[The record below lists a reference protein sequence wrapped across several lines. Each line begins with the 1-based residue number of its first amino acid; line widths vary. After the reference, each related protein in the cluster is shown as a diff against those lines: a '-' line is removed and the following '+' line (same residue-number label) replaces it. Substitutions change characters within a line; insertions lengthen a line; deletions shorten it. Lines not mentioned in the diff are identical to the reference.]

1 MYKIAVLVGS
11 TNANSVNLKFAKALE
26 KLAAGRLQFNYI
38 KIDDLPF
45 YDDALWQQGPN
56 AVTRFKQE
64 ILDSDGVLIVTPEFN
79 RSFPAILKN
88 AIDWASR
95 PYGQNAWADKPAAIT
110 GTTPGA
116 TGTTQAQAHLRSI
129 MTVLGV
135 ALMGSPEVY
144 FQSKP
149 GLINDDYEV
158 TDETTLAF
166 LQNYMTKFANWVAKI
181 NHDHLAV
188 AAAE

>member
-11 TNANSVNLKFAKALE
+11 LRDDSVNLKFAKALE
-26 KLAAGRLQFNYI
+26 KLAAGRLAFNYI

-45 YDDALWQQGPN
+45 YDDALWQNGP
-56 AVTRFKQE
+56 ASIKRFK
-64 ILDSDGVLIVTPEFN
+64 SDIESADGALFVTPEFN
-79 RSFPAILKN
+79 RSIPAVLKN

-95 PYGQNAWADKPAAIT
+95 PYGQSAWVDKPTTIT

-116 TGTTQAQAHLRSI
+116 TGTAQAQAHLRSI

-144 FQSKP
+144 FQTKP
-149 GLINDDYEV
+149 GLIDDNYEI

-166 LQNYMTKFANWVAKI
+166 LQGYMDKFANWVAKI

-188 AAAE
+188 AAE